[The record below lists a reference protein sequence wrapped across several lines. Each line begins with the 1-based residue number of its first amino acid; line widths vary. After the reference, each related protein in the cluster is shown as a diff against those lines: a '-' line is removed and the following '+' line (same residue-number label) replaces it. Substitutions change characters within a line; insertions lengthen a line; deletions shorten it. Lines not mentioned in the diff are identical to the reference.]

1 MYCKNCGNQV
11 GDGMKFCPE
20 CGAEMASQALE
31 EPAGKEAG
39 GKEGALEKGEIVT
52 IEDMEQAEAS
62 PPETRR
68 KKYNIGHFGVLIAS
82 LLTLVAAFIPNR
94 GELWSHSILEML
106 SINGKGDGRTYVM
119 ILAMLLIAT
128 IVTAC
133 LRKNM
138 LMVIGSI
145 VSTVWILYMYTT
157 CGESFLYGMG
167 LLLFLLGGILL
178 VISAVAALIISRKSI
193 NR

>member
-20 CGAEMASQALE
+20 CGAEMALQALE
-31 EPAGKEAG
+31 E
-39 GKEGALEKGEIVT
+39 GASEKGEIVT
-52 IEDMEQAEAS
+52 IETMEQAGAS

-82 LLTLVAAFIPNR
+82 LLTLVAVFMRNR
-94 GELWSHSILEML
+94 GELWGHSILEML

-128 IVTAC
+128 IVAAC

-138 LMVIGSI
+138 LMAIGSI
-145 VSTVWILYMYTT
+145 VSTVWIFYMYTN
-157 CGESFLYGMG
+157 CGESFLRGMG

-178 VISAVAALIISRKSI
+178 VISGMAAFIISRKSL